1 MYYMP
6 YKKKSKLK
14 KVSNNPYYNK
24 IMNKMLSKIDRKK
37 LNKDE
42 LQMLN
47 KLLKNLYQL
56 CEFHNTTNI
65 K

>member
-14 KVSNNPYYNK
+14 KVNVNPYYNK
-24 IMNKMLSKIDRKK
+24 IMTKMLSKIDRKK
-37 LNKDE
+37 LNKEE

-47 KLLKNLYQL
+47 KLLKNLHQL
-56 CEFHNTTNI
+56 CDFHHKNNI
-65 K
+65 